1 MQTIDETTQTRT
13 WHKVAQ
19 GIAWF
24 LLILQGLPMS
34 GQIRAATALGAGQ
47 LSRAEAKPDISTAFG
62 VLLGANLALIV
73 GGILW
78 WRTKGQRGKLICA
91 MALILM
97 VISFV
102 LR

>member
-1 MQTIDETTQTRT
+1 MQTIDETMPTCR

-24 LLILQGLPMS
+24 LLMLQGLAMS
-34 GQIRAATALGAGQ
+34 GQIQAATALGAGQ
-47 LSRAEAKPDISTAFG
+47 LSRGEAKPDISTAFG
-62 VLLGANLALIV
+62 VLLGGNLVLII